1 MKRFSGILSAAGLAA
16 TLALSGVPAM
26 AQAPKQGTP
35 APAAPAVKKPPPS
48 PAALSAAR
56 EFLMMKN
63 VGAMFAGA
71 VPGVVDQT
79 RNALTQQNLN
89 YQKDLSEVAA
99 IVVKNNA
106 GRENEIGEGMAQIYA
121 NEFSEQELKDLVT
134 FYKTPLGQKLLA
146 NEPRAVS
153 NSMGWMQQ
161 WAQEFGVKVNEE
173 FKNEMKKRGKPI
185 S

>member
-1 MKRFSGILSAAGLAA
+1 MKGFSGILSAVGLAA
-16 TLALSGVPAM
+16 VLALSGAPAM
-26 AQAPKQGTP
+26 AQAPKQGAAP
-35 APAAPAVKKPPPS
+35 APAAKPAKPPS

-89 YQKDLSEVAA
+89 YQKDLSEVAV
-99 IVVKNNA
+99 IVAKNFA

-121 NEFSEQELKDLVT
+121 NEFSEQELKDIVT
-134 FYKTPLGQKLLA
+134 FYKTPLGQKLLST
-146 NEPRAVS
+146 EPRAIQM
-153 NSMGWMQQ
+153 SMGWMNQ
-161 WAQEFGVKVNEE
+161 WAQEFGVKVNEA
-173 FKNEMKKRGKPI
+173 FKEEMKKRNKPI
-185 S
+185 

>member
-1 MKRFSGILSAAGLAA
+1 MKSLSGILAAAGLVA
-16 TLALSGVPAM
+16 TLALVGVPAV
-26 AQAPKQGTP
+26 AQQA
-35 APAAPAVKKPPPS
+35 APAAPAAKKPPPS
-48 PAALSAAR
+48 PAALTAAR

-99 IVVKNNA
+99 VVAKNFA

-121 NEFSEQELKDLVT
+121 NEFTEQELKDLVT
-134 FYKTPLGQKLLA
+134 FYKTPLGKKLLST
-146 NEPRAVS
+146 EPQAVA
-153 NSMGWMQQ
+153 NSMGWMRQ
-161 WAQEFGVKVNEE
+161 WAQEFGVKVNDA
-173 FKNEMKKRGKPI
+173 FKDEMKKRGKPI
-185 S
+185 T